1 MLSATSESASGAI
14 ADDDECSIC
23 LQLLYD
29 PIVTNCG
36 HHFCARCWEH
46 LARTATSEM
55 SVPRC
60 PSCRTECPDKPRQ
73 DATRS
78 DALRSHHPEEWQ
90 LRHDLNLAEARM
102 TQRFLLGAERE
113 VAEAAAEVLEADEQR
128 SADGHRTIRM
138 TAGLLRRHAREQSTY
153 RTITLI
159 SKLEL
164 ALCGL
169 RDISPAIH
177 DYSFLTSL
185 RLEHNALRSLE
196 NLRLPALRILSVH
209 HNQLRELGDAMRD
222 LPQVISL
229 DVSANQLTKLDG
241 VEHCEQL
248 TTLLAPHNRLEGAS
262 ALAALASCGA
272 LSTLEV
278 GSNGLDELSHLAPLS
293 ALAGLRSLKLA
304 GNPIASAGHSA
315 SRSRT
320 EVLSVVPQVRLLDGA
335 PNAELQRTERLATL
349 AARQRS
355 LSTSH
360 KAMMERKRIAM
371 ERRQREE
378 SERHSAET
386 SEAEAAAAEA
396 EAEASAAEAEGAVA
410 AGLGFV
416 LAATSKAKV
425 APTSPKAMAAA
436 REATAAGHAPSP
448 PAQNVA
454 GCKDGA
460 SANAHSGCY
469 VPITSAPAAPANMP
483 DAQKAN
489 MATPKANMATSKAN
503 MGDVPNANMAIPKAN
518 MGDEP
523 KEAFGSVES
532 CSGESSAVY
541 KSKRTWA
548 PPPPRALANP
558 AQNSDQAKPVLDPHS
573 FDEDRLDSHRCASMG
588 ATEETPPIVEGELW
602 KGPLAS
608 EVARLDAEH
617 AGASEGST
625 DDTDDVDEARM
636 ATTKDEEAAAA
647 PTPATTLNSGAAPPP
662 GPTGSVGI
670 YCPRLLPEGDR
681 DMSTHWQLSWTSAA
695 DALLAET
702 ARLNRFR
709 FEDVSRDLR
718 AKLRDAQNR
727 RGAGCA
733 DALGWELSSRQA
745 KLLTADQCR
754 LRWAQLDR
762 ALCLGE
768 LG

>member
-1 MLSATSESASGAI
+1 
-14 ADDDECSIC
+14 
-23 LQLLYD
+23 
-29 PIVTNCG
+29 
-36 HHFCARCWEH
+36 
-46 LARTATSEM
+46 
-55 SVPRC
+55 
-60 PSCRTECPDKPRQ
+60 
-73 DATRS
+73 
-78 DALRSHHPEEWQ
+78 
-90 LRHDLNLAEARM
+90 
-102 TQRFLLGAERE
+102 
-113 VAEAAAEVLEADEQR
+113 
-128 SADGHRTIRM
+128 
-138 TAGLLRRHAREQSTY
+138 
-153 RTITLI
+153 
-159 SKLEL
+159 
-164 ALCGL
+164 
-169 RDISPAIH
+169 
-177 DYSFLTSL
+177 
-185 RLEHNALRSLE
+185 
-196 NLRLPALRILSVH
+196 
-209 HNQLRELGDAMRD
+209 
-222 LPQVISL
+222 
-229 DVSANQLTKLDG
+229 
-241 VEHCEQL
+241 
-248 TTLLAPHNRLEGAS
+248 
-262 ALAALASCGA
+262 
-272 LSTLEV
+272 
-278 GSNGLDELSHLAPLS
+278 
-293 ALAGLRSLKLA
+293 
-304 GNPIASAGHSA
+304 
-315 SRSRT
+315 
-320 EVLSVVPQVRLLDGA
+320 VPQVRLLDGA

-396 EAEASAAEAEGAVA
+396 EAAAAEAEGAVA

-469 VPITSAPAAPANMP
+469 VPITSAPAAPANMA

-503 MGDVPNANMAIPKAN
+503 MGDVPKANMATPKAN

-523 KEAFGSVES
+523 KEAFGSGES

-588 ATEETPPIVEGELW
+588 ATEETPLNVEGELW

-625 DDTDDVDEARM
+625 DDTDDGDEARM

-670 YCPRLLPEGDR
+670 YCARLLPEGDR

-733 DALGWELSSRQA
+733 DALGWELTSRQA

>member
-1 MLSATSESASGAI
+1 MFSGNLNLVICPAAWQRKQMLSANSEI
-14 ADDDECSIC
+14 PDDDECSIC
-23 LQLLYD
+23 LQLLFD

-60 PSCRTECPDKPRQ
+60 PSCRTECPDKPKQ

-78 DALRSHHPEEWQ
+78 DALRSHHTEEWQ
-90 LRHDLNLAEARM
+90 LRHDLNLAEVRM

-164 ALCGL
+164 TLCGL

-177 DYSFLTSL
+177 EYSFLTSL

-278 GSNGLDELSHLAPLS
+278 GNNGLDELSHLAPLS

-396 EAEASAAEAEGAVA
+396 EAAAAEAEGAVA

-425 APTSPKAMAAA
+425 APTIPKAMAAA

-448 PAQNVA
+448 PTQKVA

-460 SANAHSGCY
+460 SASVHSGCY
-469 VPITSAPAAPANMP
+469 VPITSAPAAPANMG
-483 DAQKAN
+483 DAPKAN
-489 MATPKANMATSKAN
+489 MATPKANM
-503 MGDVPNANMAIPKAN
+503 GDAPKA
-518 MGDEP
+518 
-523 KEAFGSVES
+523 AFGSGES
-532 CSGESSAVY
+532 FSGESSAVY

-558 AQNSDQAKPVLDPHS
+558 AQNSHRAKPVLDTHS
-573 FDEDRLDSHRCASMG
+573 IDEDRLDSHRCAS
-588 ATEETPPIVEGELW
+588 TEETPPNVEGELW
-602 KGPLAS
+602 MGPLAS

-625 DDTDDVDEARM
+625 DDTDDGDEARM

-647 PTPATTLNSGAAPPP
+647 PTPTTTLNSGAAPPL

-670 YCPRLLPEGDR
+670 YCARLLPEGDR

-733 DALGWELSSRQA
+733 DALCWALTSRQA

-768 LG
+768 RG

>member
-1 MLSATSESASGAI
+1 MVGATCI

-23 LQLLYD
+23 LQLLFD
-29 PIVTNCG
+29 PIVTKCG

-46 LARTATSEM
+46 LERTATSEM
-55 SVPRC
+55 SVSRC
-60 PSCRTECPDKPRQ
+60 PTCRTECPDKPMQ

-90 LRHDLNLAEARM
+90 RRHDHSLAEVRM

-177 DYSFLTSL
+177 EYSVLTSL

-196 NLRLPALRILSVH
+196 NLHLPALRILSVH

-248 TTLLAPHNRLEGAS
+248 TTLLAPHNRLGGAS

-293 ALAGLRSLKLA
+293 AVSGLRSLKLA

-315 SRSRT
+315 FRSRT

-355 LSTSH
+355 FSTSH
-360 KAMMERKRIAM
+360 KAMMERKRSAM

-378 SERHSAET
+378 SECHSAET
-386 SEAEAAAAEA
+386 AEAEAAAAETEGA
-396 EAEASAAEAEGAVA
+396 EAAGSA
-410 AGLGFV
+410 FV
-416 LAATSKAKV
+416 LAATPPAIE
-425 APTSPKAMAAA
+425 AP
-436 REATAAGHAPSP
+436 REATAPGHVPSP
-448 PAQNVA
+448 PTQKVA
-454 GCKDGA
+454 GSKDGA
-460 SANAHSGCY
+460 SASVHSGCY
-469 VPITSAPAAPANMP
+469 VPTTSAPAAPANMA
-483 DAQKAN
+483 DAPA
-489 MATPKANMATSKAN
+489 A
-503 MGDVPNANMAIPKAN
+503 
-518 MGDEP
+518 
-523 KEAFGSVES
+523 AFS
-532 CSGESSAVY
+532 SGESDAVY
-541 KSKRTWA
+541 KCKPAWA
-548 PPPPRALANP
+548 PPPPRALTNP
-558 AQNSDQAKPVLDPHS
+558 AQTSRQAMPVLDPHS
-573 FDEDRLDSHRCASMG
+573 FVEDRLGSPRRASMG
-588 ATEETPPIVEGELW
+588 ATAEKPSNVEGELCM
-602 KGPLAS
+602 GPLTGG
-608 EVARLDAEH
+608 VARVEAEQ
-617 AGASEGST
+617 AGESEGST
-625 DDTDDVDEARM
+625 DDTVDGEARM
-636 ATTKDEEAAAA
+636 ATMKDKEAAAA
-647 PTPATTLNSGAAPPP
+647 PTNATTPVAGAAAPL
-662 GPTGSVGI
+662 GSTGSAGI
-670 YCPRLLPEGDR
+670 YCVRLLPEGDR
-681 DMSTHWQLSWTSAA
+681 DMSTHWQLSWTLAA

-709 FEDVSRDLR
+709 FEDVARDLR

-727 RGAGCA
+727 RGVGCA
-733 DALGWELSSRQA
+733 DALGWALTSRQA

-768 LG
+768 RG

>member
-1 MLSATSESASGAI
+1 M
-14 ADDDECSIC
+14 
-23 LQLLYD
+23 
-29 PIVTNCG
+29 
-36 HHFCARCWEH
+36 
-46 LARTATSEM
+46 
-55 SVPRC
+55 
-60 PSCRTECPDKPRQ
+60 
-73 DATRS
+73 
-78 DALRSHHPEEWQ
+78 
-90 LRHDLNLAEARM
+90 
-102 TQRFLLGAERE
+102 
-113 VAEAAAEVLEADEQR
+113 
-128 SADGHRTIRM
+128 
-138 TAGLLRRHAREQSTY
+138 
-153 RTITLI
+153 
-159 SKLEL
+159 
-164 ALCGL
+164 
-169 RDISPAIH
+169 
-177 DYSFLTSL
+177 
-185 RLEHNALRSLE
+185 
-196 NLRLPALRILSVH
+196 
-209 HNQLRELGDAMRD
+209 
-222 LPQVISL
+222 
-229 DVSANQLTKLDG
+229 
-241 VEHCEQL
+241 
-248 TTLLAPHNRLEGAS
+248 
-262 ALAALASCGA
+262 
-272 LSTLEV
+272 
-278 GSNGLDELSHLAPLS
+278 
-293 ALAGLRSLKLA
+293 
-304 GNPIASAGHSA
+304 
-315 SRSRT
+315 
-320 EVLSVVPQVRLLDGA
+320 
-335 PNAELQRTERLATL
+335 
-349 AARQRS
+349 
-355 LSTSH
+355 
-360 KAMMERKRIAM
+360 
-371 ERRQREE
+371 
-378 SERHSAET
+378 
-386 SEAEAAAAEA
+386 
-396 EAEASAAEAEGAVA
+396 A

-469 VPITSAPAAPANMP
+469 VPITSAPAAPANMA

-503 MGDVPNANMAIPKAN
+503 MGDVPKANMATPKAN

-523 KEAFGSVES
+523 KEAFGSGES

-588 ATEETPPIVEGELW
+588 ETEETPLNVEGELW

-625 DDTDDVDEARM
+625 DDTDDGDEARM

-670 YCPRLLPEGDR
+670 YCARLLPEGDR

-733 DALGWELSSRQA
+733 DALGWELTSRQA